1 MSTFEI
7 KPVAAELL
15 TVDPRVQRPLDAA
28 RVRRLARS
36 WDPRAA
42 GVITVSQRSPER
54 GGASVVLDGQTRLAA
69 FLQLQQENP
78 HAVSEPL
85 TGQVYTGLSE
95 ADEALMFLEHND
107 RKAVTPRDRFRLSV
121 MAGEEWAVRATAVL
135 ASRGWYAHGMDAP
148 ADRTT
153 FHRYGAV
160 QAVERT
166 YKLDGTGDVLARTVD
181 IVSAAWPTEPEAVR
195 AETLDGI
202 GLLLDRWDG
211 LDTKG
216 LTVKLSKLTLA
227 RYLARVNDWRIG
239 HPGKSS
245 RQAAYGFTVDVY
257 NLSRKTHRLD
267 I

>member
-15 TVDPRVQRPLDAA
+15 TVDPRVQRPLDPA
-28 RVRRLARS
+28 RVRRLASR

-42 GVITVSQRSPER
+42 GVITVSQRSSER
-54 GGASVVLDGQTRLAA
+54 GGEAVVLDGQTRLAA
-69 FLQLQQENP
+69 FLQVQQEDP
-78 HAVSEPL
+78 QSAAEPL

-95 ADEALMFLEHND
+95 AQEAAMFLEHND
-107 RKAVTPRDRFRLSV
+107 RKAVTPRDKFRLAV
-121 MAGEEWAVRATAVL
+121 TAEEPWAVRAAAIL
-135 ASRGWYAHGMDAP
+135 ASRGWYPHGTETP
-148 ADRTT
+148 GGS
-153 FHRYGAV
+153 FHRFGAV

-166 YKLDGTGDVLARTVD
+166 YRLDGTGDVLAKAVD
-181 IVSAAWPTEPEAVR
+181 IINAAWPDDAEAVR

-202 GLLLDRWDG
+202 GILLSRWEG

-216 LTVKLSKLTLA
+216 LTVKLSKQTLV
-227 RYLARVNDWRIG
+227 RYLARMNDWRIG

-245 RQAAYGFTVDVY
+245 RQAAYGYTVDVY

-267 I
+267 V